1 MIRPYVVCAVLRNI
15 HMTHDVYN
23 RCAWRE
29 TLTRSFLDL
38 QDKLHFNI
46 GRRRSLVAIGTH
58 NLDSVQPPFYYKV
71 SAGTCLHCRHCPPR
85 RWSSSL

>member
-1 MIRPYVVCAVLRNI
+1 MIRPYVACAVLRNI

-23 RCAWRE
+23 KCVPRSPF
-29 TLTRSFLDL
+29 TSSFLDL

-58 NLDSVQPPFYYKV
+58 NLDSVKPPFYYKV
-71 SAGTCLHCRHCPPR
+71 SCRDRP
-85 RWSSSL
+85 